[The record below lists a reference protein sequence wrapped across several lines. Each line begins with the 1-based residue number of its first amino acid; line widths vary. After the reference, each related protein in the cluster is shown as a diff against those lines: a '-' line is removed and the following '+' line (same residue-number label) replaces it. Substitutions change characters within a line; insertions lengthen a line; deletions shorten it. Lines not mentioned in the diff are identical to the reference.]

1 MSGTG
6 NQKTNTKPR
15 DVPSTHHSESY
26 KGFTGSVPE
35 TGGRDQTWVSYS
47 ITDAHVSERGE
58 EKRGVVGGGKEKQQ
72 PRARLH
78 QAVF

>member
-6 NQKTNTKPR
+6 NQKTNIKPR

-26 KGFTGSVPE
+26 KGFASSVPE
-35 TGGRDQTWVSYS
+35 TGGKDQTWASHS

-58 EKRGVVGGGKEKQQ
+58 GKREEVGGGKEKQQ

-78 QAVF
+78 QAVS